1 MNEKVA
7 EALSY
12 VDEKYVSDAA
22 KRSKK
27 KTKYWISAIAAV
39 LALVLLFQI
48 PGIPMAISAQAVSVA
63 SDSRQMQRPDRDD
76 YESRDAWI
84 ADLDKLRFPACR
96 SKRITSNSFADRR
109 TVFPPAISILVPR
122 SSAVLPNT
130 ISLTCPACRRSR
142 ALMLASNSPESKG
155 LVK

>member
-27 KTKYWISAIAAV
+27 KTKYWISAVAAV
-39 LALVLLFQI
+39 LALVLVFQI

-76 YESRDAWI
+76 YESRDAWL
-84 ADLDKLRFPACR
+84 ADLEKWEAE
-96 SKRITSNSFADRR
+96 R
-109 TVFPPAISILVPR
+109 TLQ
-122 SSAVLPNT
+122 
-130 ISLTCPACRRSR
+130 
-142 ALMLASNSPESKG
+142 
-155 LVK
+155 